1 MVEQSKIIERI
12 KRIISDSGLSN
23 SSFADKIG
31 VPRSSISHILS
42 GRNNPSL
49 DLIIK
54 ILRNFDDINADFLLK
69 GEVLPPIDKDSKND
83 LDNKNMTLFPEL
95 DIKEDTKERP
105 KIDEEV
111 LKSVILVYQND
122 KFEIL
127 KKK

>member
-1 MVEQSKIIERI
+1 MVEHSKIIERI

-54 ILRNFDDINADFLLK
+54 ILQNFDDINADFLLK
-69 GEVLPPIDKDSKND
+69 GETLTPMDNDSKKD

-95 DIKEDTKERP
+95 DIKEDTKESP

>member
-1 MVEQSKIIERI
+1 MVEHSKIIERI

-54 ILRNFDDINADFLLK
+54 ILRNFDGINADFLLK

>member
-1 MVEQSKIIERI
+1 MVEHSKIIERI

-69 GEVLPPIDKDSKND
+69 GEALPPMDNDSKKD

-95 DIKEDTKERP
+95 DIKENTKETP

>member
-1 MVEQSKIIERI
+1 MVEHSKIIERI

-54 ILRNFDDINADFLLK
+54 ILRNFDDIKADFLIK
-69 GEVLPPIDKDSKND
+69 GEVLPPMDKDSKKD

>member
-1 MVEQSKIIERI
+1 MAEHSKIIERI

-69 GEVLPPIDKDSKND
+69 GEVLPPMDKDSKKD

>member
-1 MVEQSKIIERI
+1 MVEHSKIIERI

-42 GRNNPSL
+42 GRNNPRL

-54 ILRNFDDINADFLLK
+54 IIRNFDDINADFLLK
-69 GEVLPPIDKDSKND
+69 GETLPPMDNDSKKD

-95 DIKEDTKERP
+95 DIKEGTKERP

>member
-1 MVEQSKIIERI
+1 MVEHSKIIERI

-69 GEVLPPIDKDSKND
+69 GEVLPPMDKDPKKD

-95 DIKEDTKERP
+95 DIKANTKETP

>member
-1 MVEQSKIIERI
+1 MYKYIILI
-12 KRIISDSGLSN
+12 
-23 SSFADKIG
+23 FF
-31 VPRSSISHILS
+31 
-42 GRNNPSL
+42 SL
-49 DLIIK
+49 IFLEPTT
-54 ILRNFDDINADFLLK
+54 DIYEKLPNHYLK
-69 GEVLPPIDKDSKND
+69 D

>member
-1 MVEQSKIIERI
+1 MLEHSKIIERI

-54 ILRNFDDINADFLLK
+54 ILRNFDDINADFRLK
-69 GEVLPPIDKDSKND
+69 GETLPPMDNDPKKD

>member
-1 MVEQSKIIERI
+1 MVEHSKIIERI

-69 GEVLPPIDKDSKND
+69 GEVLPPMDKDSKKD

-95 DIKEDTKERP
+95 DIKEGTKERP

>member
-1 MVEQSKIIERI
+1 MVEHSKIIERI

-69 GEVLPPIDKDSKND
+69 GEVLPPMDNDSKKD

>member
-1 MVEQSKIIERI
+1 MLEHSKIIERI

-69 GEVLPPIDKDSKND
+69 GEVLPPIDKDSKSD

>member
-1 MVEQSKIIERI
+1 MAEHSKIIERI

-69 GEVLPPIDKDSKND
+69 GEVLHPMDKDSKKD

-95 DIKEDTKERP
+95 DIKENTKETP

>member
-1 MVEQSKIIERI
+1 MLEHSKIIERI

-69 GEVLPPIDKDSKND
+69 GEVLPPIDKDSKSD

-95 DIKEDTKERP
+95 DIKEDIKERP

>member
-1 MVEQSKIIERI
+1 MLEHSKIIERI

-69 GEVLPPIDKDSKND
+69 GEVLPPMNKDSKKD

>member
-1 MVEQSKIIERI
+1 MVEHSKIIERI

-69 GEVLPPIDKDSKND
+69 GEVLPPMDKDSKSD

>member
-1 MVEQSKIIERI
+1 MVEHSKIIERI

-54 ILRNFDDINADFLLK
+54 ILRNFDDINADFLLR
-69 GEVLPPIDKDSKND
+69 GEVLPPIDKDSKSD

>member
-1 MVEQSKIIERI
+1 MVEHSKIIERI

-69 GEVLPPIDKDSKND
+69 GEVLPPMDKDPKKD

>member
-1 MVEQSKIIERI
+1 MVEHSKIIERI

-69 GEVLPPIDKDSKND
+69 GEVLPPMDKDSKKD

-95 DIKEDTKERP
+95 DIKENTKETP

>member
-1 MVEQSKIIERI
+1 MLEHSKIIERI
-12 KRIISDSGLSN
+12 KKIISDSGLSN

-69 GEVLPPIDKDSKND
+69 GEVLPLIDKDSKRD

>member
-1 MVEQSKIIERI
+1 MLEHSKIIERI

-69 GEVLPPIDKDSKND
+69 GEVLPPIDKDSKKD

-95 DIKEDTKERP
+95 DIKEGTKERP

>member
-1 MVEQSKIIERI
+1 MVEHSKIIERI

-69 GEVLPPIDKDSKND
+69 GEVLPPIDKDSKKD

>member
-69 GEVLPPIDKDSKND
+69 GEVLPPMDKDSKKD

-95 DIKEDTKERP
+95 DIKEGTKERP

>member
-1 MVEQSKIIERI
+1 MLEHSKIIERI

-31 VPRSSISHILS
+31 VPRSSISHIIS

-69 GEVLPPIDKDSKND
+69 GEVLPPIDKDSKKD

-95 DIKEDTKERP
+95 DIKENTKETP

>member
-69 GEVLPPIDKDSKND
+69 GEALPPMDNDSKKD

>member
-1 MVEQSKIIERI
+1 MVEHSKIIERI

-23 SSFADKIG
+23 PSFADKIG

-69 GEVLPPIDKDSKND
+69 GEALPPMDNDSKKD

-95 DIKEDTKERP
+95 DIKENTKETP

>member
-1 MVEQSKIIERI
+1 MVEHSKIIERI

-54 ILRNFDDINADFLLK
+54 ILRNFDDINADSLLK
-69 GEVLPPIDKDSKND
+69 GETLPPMDNDSKKD

>member
-1 MVEQSKIIERI
+1 MLEHSKIIERI

-69 GEVLPPIDKDSKND
+69 GEVLPPTDKDSKSD

>member
-1 MVEQSKIIERI
+1 MVEHSKIIERI

-69 GEVLPPIDKDSKND
+69 GEALPLMDNDSKKD

>member
-1 MVEQSKIIERI
+1 MVEHSKIIERI

-69 GEVLPPIDKDSKND
+69 GEVLPPMDKDSKND

>member
-1 MVEQSKIIERI
+1 MVEYSKIIERI

-69 GEVLPPIDKDSKND
+69 GEVLPLIDKDSKSD

>member
-1 MVEQSKIIERI
+1 MVEHSKIIERI

-69 GEVLPPIDKDSKND
+69 GETLTPMDNDSKKD

>member
-1 MVEQSKIIERI
+1 MVEHSKIIERI

-54 ILRNFDDINADFLLK
+54 ILRNFDDINADFLLR
-69 GEVLPPIDKDSKND
+69 GEVLPPIDKDSKSD

-95 DIKEDTKERP
+95 DIKENTKETP

>member
-1 MVEQSKIIERI
+1 MVEHSKIIERI

-69 GEVLPPIDKDSKND
+69 GDVLPPMDKDPKKD

>member
-1 MVEQSKIIERI
+1 MLEHSKIIERI

-69 GEVLPPIDKDSKND
+69 GEVLPPMDKDSKKD

>member
-1 MVEQSKIIERI
+1 MVEHSKIIERI

-31 VPRSSISHILS
+31 VPRSPISHILS

-69 GEVLPPIDKDSKND
+69 GEVLPPMDKDSKKD

>member
-1 MVEQSKIIERI
+1 MVEHSKIIERI

-69 GEVLPPIDKDSKND
+69 GEVLPPIDKDSKSD

>member
-1 MVEQSKIIERI
+1 MVEHSKIIERI

-69 GEVLPPIDKDSKND
+69 GEVLPPMDKDSKKD

-95 DIKEDTKERP
+95 DIKANTKETT